1 MLSPVPTSLVPLAL
15 TVAPEDAQQVCARR
29 KQKPP
34 LSGTAQS
41 AAPTSTS
48 GASGTSASKSTKS
61 TKGTKG
67 TKSTKS
73 TGSGA
78 SRTTAARASGY
89 ARTASPS
96 KSSSSAKK
104 PGPLAFLDDPKLSM
118 EEKLLKL
125 LAYLNDK
132 WNKELDQKMKEFKQ
146 TSTTTSSSG
155 GASGASGVGGLVKKA
170 VGFASSVVPQL
181 GVTLAALRDPTVRT
195 VLRNVAGPALAAAA
209 TAAGQPQLAPIA
221 LRYGPDLVDAA
232 AGAASYA
239 SSDTAGSSSASSGAS
254 SRTTTKETADGIGS
268 DRDAQLKLM
277 EMQRILDQQKEMFS
291 LVSNLLRTTHDT
303 RMAVIQNVR

>member
-15 TVAPEDAQQVCARR
+15 TVAPEDAPQVCARR

-34 LSGTAQS
+34 RSGTAQS

-48 GASGTSASKSTKS
+48 GTSGTSASKSTKS
-61 TKGTKG
+61 TK
-67 TKSTKS
+67 STKV
-73 TGSGA
+73 TGSGSA
-78 SRTTAARASGY
+78 SRTTAARASASGY

-146 TSTTTSSSG
+146 TSTSTTTSSSG
-155 GASGASGVGGLVKKA
+155 GSSGVGGLVKKA
-170 VGFASSVVPQL
+170 VGFASSAVPQL

-195 VLRNVAGPALAAAA
+195 VLKNVAGPALAAVA
-209 TAAGQPQLAPIA
+209 TAAGQPQLAPVA

-239 SSDTAGSSSASSGAS
+239 SSSTAGSSSASSGGS

>member
-1 MLSPVPTSLVPLAL
+1 MLSPVPTSLVPLAAL
-15 TVAPEDAQQVCARR
+15 TVAPEDAPQVCARR

-34 LSGTAQS
+34 RSGTAQS

-48 GASGTSASKSTKS
+48 GTSGTSASKSTKS
-61 TKGTKG
+61 TK
-67 TKSTKS
+67 STKV
-73 TGSGA
+73 TGSGSA
-78 SRTTAARASGY
+78 SRTTAARASASGY

-155 GASGASGVGGLVKKA
+155 GSSGVGGLVKKA
-170 VGFASSVVPQL
+170 VGFASSAVPQL